1 MPLTIRLR
9 PGERLIVNGAVLR
22 NGSTRAVALEV
33 LNKVTT
39 LHERDL
45 ILPEQAT
52 SALKQL
58 YLYIQMM
65 HLEPENH
72 EQHYQPFVKLSAM
85 VFADEMKTG
94 NDARCTL
101 ITELVEL
108 VGQRNFPAA
117 LRRLQKEIGHPGD
130 ERSPKMPDSSS

>member
-45 ILPEQAT
+45 ILPEQAD

-58 YLYIQMM
+58 YLQIQMM
-65 HLEPENH
+65 HLEPESH
-72 EQHYQPFVKLSAM
+72 EFYYKPFVKLSAM
-85 VFADEMKTG
+85 VFADEMRTG

-101 ITELVEL
+101 VTDLIAL

-130 ERSPKMPDSSS
+130 ERSVKMPDNPK

>member
-22 NGSTRAVALEV
+22 NGSPRAVALEV

-45 ILPEQAT
+45 ILPEQADT
-52 SALKQL
+52 ALKQL
-58 YLYIQMM
+58 YLQIQMM

-72 EQHYQPFVKLSAM
+72 DVYYKPFVQLGAM
-85 VFADEMKTG
+85 VFADYMRAEDT
-94 NDARCTL
+94 AHC
-101 ITELVEL
+101 
-108 VGQRNFPAA
+108 A
-117 LRRLQKEIGHPGD
+117 
-130 ERSPKMPDSSS
+130 